1 MSIQANFNKLVYL
14 KKFNNYFNRKIYGGS
29 SLEDYFNGESG
40 VSYTKTKTFGKNNIS
55 DFSDGDLTYVIF
67 KSTILDLPIGIEII
81 NNSISVENDG
91 GYITSSGDLT
101 YFKDKRIVE
110 ILFGHTASSV
120 SDFPDN
126 IKITLEYTYINREY
140 KREYNKTKN
149 FKKQG
154 IVPYWLEHPEVCKSE
169 PLNEEEQKELDELLK
184 EIQEN
189 ISHIN

>member
-1 MSIQANFNKLVYL
+1 MVKGEVLFIIQRRYIIRLNCDFIITPRILFSDKNLTRTDIDLLSLIISLTLKSNYCYASNKYL
-14 KKFNNYFNRKIYGGS
+14 AEYI
-29 SLEDYFNGESG
+29 
-40 VSYTKTKTFGKNNIS
+40 NIS
-55 DFSDGDLTYVIF
+55 IRTISDSL
-67 KSTILDLPIGIEII
+67 SRLRRL
-81 NNSISVENDG
+81 
-91 GYITSSGDLT
+91 GYIKVR
-101 YFKDKRIVE
+101 YENNNRRIYLNTEKIPTKVATEVE
-110 ILFGHTASSV
+110 ENCSKGVAT
-120 SDFPDN
+120 DCEQN
-126 IKITLEYTYINREY
+126 INREY

>member
-1 MSIQANFNKLVYL
+1 MLSK
-14 KKFNNYFNRKIYGGS
+14 R
-29 SLEDYFNGESG
+29 
-40 VSYTKTKTFGKNNIS
+40 TIS
-55 DFSDGDLTYVIF
+55 DSLSKIKRLKY
-67 KSTILDLPIGIEII
+67 II
-81 NNSISVENDG
+81 VKYENNNRRIYLNTEKIPTKVATEVEENCSKGVATDC
-91 GYITSSGDLT
+91 
-101 YFKDKRIVE
+101 E
-110 ILFGHTASSV
+110 Q
-120 SDFPDN
+120 N
-126 IKITLEYTYINREY
+126 INREY

>member
-1 MSIQANFNKLVYL
+1 MTPRILFNDRNLSKTDCSVLGLIISLTLKNGYCYASNEYLANYIN
-14 KKFNNYFNRKIYGGS
+14 
-29 SLEDYFNGESG
+29 
-40 VSYTKTKTFGKNNIS
+40 VSKRTIS
-55 DFSDGDLTYVIF
+55 DSLSKIKRLKYIIVKYENNNRRIYLNTEKIPTKIATEVEENCSKGVATDCDHNINSD
-67 KSTILDLPIGIEII
+67 
-81 NNSISVENDG
+81 
-91 GYITSSGDLT
+91 
-101 YFKDKRIVE
+101 
-110 ILFGHTASSV
+110 
-120 SDFPDN
+120 
-126 IKITLEYTYINREY
+126 Y